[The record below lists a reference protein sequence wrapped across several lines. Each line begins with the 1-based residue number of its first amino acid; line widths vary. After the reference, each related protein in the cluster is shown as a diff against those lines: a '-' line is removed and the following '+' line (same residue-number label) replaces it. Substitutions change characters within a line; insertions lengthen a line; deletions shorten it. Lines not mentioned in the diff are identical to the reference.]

1 MSNFIFITSQLTFS
15 CTTASELIL
24 PSFLWLSIWAAH
36 EKVTQLTNLNFVFQ
50 WVLTSFFSSLTF
62 LPDLFTEV
70 PIFAVARV
78 GRPRRVVGDQLQAR
92 PLRLR
97 PCRPPA
103 VQVAAERPTATAEHL
118 RSKNDA
124 QLKPKINQQP
134 TNYLHK

>member
-1 MSNFIFITSQLTFS
+1 MGPHI
-15 CTTASELIL
+15 
-24 PSFLWLSIWAAH
+24 
-36 EKVTQLTNLNFVFQ
+36 
-50 WVLTSFFSSLTF
+50 FFSSLTF

-97 PCRPPA
+97 PRRPPA

-124 QLKPKINQQP
+124 QLKPKINQP
-134 TNYLHK
+134 TTYINNKSQVCGVLKWFN